1 MAQAP
6 SLTITKNIVFRL
18 TSRMLTATSR
28 KLQKKKTMTTQKSI
42 IASPGGKFYA
52 INMKKRVETRKM

>member
-6 SLTITKNIVFRL
+6 SLTISKTIVFRL
-18 TSRMLTATSR
+18 TSRMLTATAR

-42 IASPGGKFYA
+42 IASPGGRFDA
-52 INMKKRVETRKM
+52 N